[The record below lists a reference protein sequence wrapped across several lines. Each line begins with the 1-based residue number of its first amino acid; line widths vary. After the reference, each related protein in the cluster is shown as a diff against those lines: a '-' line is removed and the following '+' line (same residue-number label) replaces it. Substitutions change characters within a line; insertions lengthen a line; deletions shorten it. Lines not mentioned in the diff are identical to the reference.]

1 VGAGFPQSRSLS
13 GLVDRLTDRAH
24 VIETGTESL
33 RFNRTLAGFRSG
45 AAGST
50 DQDIL
55 AVPPGH
61 DTCVVGDE
69 PYVSLHRLGASEYS
83 A

>member
-1 VGAGFPQSRSLS
+1 MGAGFPQSRSLS

-24 VIETGTESL
+24 VIETGTESF
-33 RFNRTLAGFRSG
+33 RFNRTLAGWRSG
-45 AAGST
+45 EAGST

-69 PYVSLHRLGASEYS
+69 PYVSLHCLGANEY
-83 A
+83 AV